1 MVDKQTIGISS
12 LITLSIVLA
21 SGYTADT
28 YTDIDSNLRNGYTAD
43 SYTNIDSTFGSD
55 EICSCPRTGTW
66 TVDCSNN
73 CTLPACDMQTNNVLI
88 DGIGNT
94 INLRDTTNATRI
106 RIQGGCVARW

>member
-1 MVDKQTIGISS
+1 M
-12 LITLSIVLA
+12 LIACVVLVSA
-21 SGYTADT
+21 YTADT
-28 YTDIDSNLRNGYTAD
+28 YTDIDSNLRNDYAAD
-43 SYTNIDSTFGSD
+43 TYTNIDSTFGSD

-73 CTLPACDMQTNNVLI
+73 CTLPPCDMQTNNVLI

-94 INLRDTTNATRI
+94 INLRDTTNTTRI

>member
-1 MVDKQTIGISS
+1 MKNK
-12 LITLSIVLA
+12 LIPIIVMLIA
-21 SGYTADT
+21 CVVLVSAYTTDT

-43 SYTNIDSTFGSD
+43 AYTNIDSTFGSD

-66 TVDCSNN
+66 SVDCSNN
-73 CTLPACDMQTNNVLI
+73 CTLPACNMQTNNVLI
-88 DGIGNT
+88 DGVGNT

>member
-1 MVDKQTIGISS
+1 MKNKLIPIIVIFISC
-12 LITLSIVLA
+12 IVLTSA
-21 SGYTADT
+21 YTSDT

-43 SYTNIDSTFGSD
+43 TYTNIDSTFGSD

-73 CTLPACDMQTNNVLI
+73 CTLPACNMQTNNVLI
-88 DGIGNT
+88 DGVGNT

-106 RIQGGCVARW
+106 RIQGGCIARW